1 MAVIRQHT
9 RERPT
14 IPLVTRFDPHDK
26 LTSVPQPFLFQR
38 VAGSPREV
46 FSSTTVVR
54 ILGQLCA
61 ELAEDHRE
69 FADAKCTPHDFRRL
83 LATDPCTLPAR
94 RHFSSARRT
103 SAWPPADRPRAR
115 SGGERPEPSRR
126 RFSHP
131 LLPK

>member
-1 MAVIRQHT
+1 MSAEHSHVIVAVIRRHT

-26 LTSVPQPFLFQR
+26 LTSAPQPFLFQR
-38 VAGSPREV
+38 VVGSRREV

-61 ELAEDHRE
+61 ELAADHRE

-83 LATDPCTLPAR
+83 LGHRSMRTAR
-94 RHFSSARRT
+94 ETPVLLGTPDFRLG
-103 SAWPPADRPRAR
+103 AD
-115 SGGERPEPSRR
+115 
-126 RFSHP
+126 
-131 LLPK
+131 